1 MSTSA
6 VCWYVVQTHPRSE
19 SKAALHLKRQGF
31 EVYLPQ
37 YLKRRSHARKVDI
50 VPSPLFP
57 QYVFVAIDLL
67 NQRWRSV
74 NSTVGVT
81 RLICHGQFPVQVPH
95 DVVPSL
101 QRRQDAR
108 GFVQQHRE
116 TFRPGEKVHVRDGA
130 FSGFLGVFESMND
143 SERVA
148 VLLDLL
154 GRKVRVVMSVDV
166 IEAA

>member
-6 VCWYVVQTHPRSE
+6 VSWHVVQTLPRSE
-19 SKAALHLKRQGF
+19 NKAALHLQRQGF
-31 EVYLPQ
+31 VVYLPR
-37 YLKRRSHARKVDI
+37 YLKRRSHARKVDF

-74 NSTVGVT
+74 NSTVGVA
-81 RLICHGQFPVQVPH
+81 RLICRGQFPVEVPH
-95 DVVPSL
+95 DVVLRL
-101 QRRQDAR
+101 QRRQDAL
-108 GFVQQHRE
+108 GFVHQHRDA
-116 TFRPGEKVHVRDGA
+116 FRPGDKVRVRDGA
-130 FSGFLGVFESMND
+130 FSDFLGYFEGMND
-143 SERVA
+143 GERVA